1 MADLIN
7 GMMKNESH
15 ELRVQ
20 HLSEALPYIQKFTN
34 KIFVI
39 KYGGSALTDSK
50 IAQSVI
56 KDLVLL
62 NSVNIKTVLVHGGGP
77 EINEML
83 SKIGKEISFENGLRK
98 TDSETLEI
106 VEMVLS
112 GKIQRRL
119 VSMIN
124 CTGAKAIG
132 LNGRDGRIIVAE
144 RLEGMPADNM
154 VGQVKKL
161 NLGLIY
167 QLFDLGLIPVISSIA
182 PNEVGE
188 AFNINADTLCAEI
201 AAELKAEKMILMTDV
216 PGLLE
221 DVKNPDSIISE
232 LTLKEAQA
240 KIDKKEVSGGMI
252 PKLECCINGLKKGV
266 KEAIILNG
274 LTDHSL
280 LMETF
285 TDKGSGTR
293 ISTQIQSL

>member
-7 GMMKNESH
+7 EMIKNESH

-182 PNEVGE
+182 PNEIGE

-221 DVKNPDSIISE
+221 DVKNPDSLISE
-232 LTLKEAQA
+232 LSLNDAQA

-274 LTDHSL
+274 LTEHSL

-293 ISTQIQSL
+293 VSS

>member
-1 MADLIN
+1 MADL
-7 GMMKNESH
+7 MKQSMTKESH
-15 ELRVQ
+15 ESRVQ

-39 KYGGSALTDSK
+39 KYGGSALTDIK

-77 EINEML
+77 EINQML
-83 SKIGKEISFENGLRK
+83 DKIGKEVCFENGLRK
-98 TDSETLEI
+98 TDKETLEV

-119 VSMIN
+119 VSLIN

-132 LNGRDGRIIVAE
+132 LNGRDGRIVIAE
-144 RLEGMPADNM
+144 RLKGAAVDNM
-154 VGQVKKL
+154 VGQVKEL
-161 NLGLIY
+161 NLDLIH
-167 QLFDLGLIPVISSIA
+167 QLFALDLIPVISSIA
-182 PNEVGE
+182 PNEAGE

-221 DVKNPDSIISE
+221 DVTKPESVINE
-232 LTLKEAQA
+232 LTVKEAQA

-252 PKLECCINGLKKGV
+252 PKLECCINGINKGV
-266 KEAIILNG
+266 CEAIILNG

-280 LMETF
+280 LIETF
-285 TDKGSGTR
+285 TDIGSGTR
-293 ISTQIQSL
+293 ISS

>member
-1 MADLIN
+1 
-7 GMMKNESH
+7 MKSDSH
-15 ELRVQ
+15 EARVQ

-39 KYGGSALTDSK
+39 KYGGSALTDIK

-62 NSVNIKTVLVHGGGP
+62 NSVNIKIVLVHGGGP
-77 EINEML
+77 EINLML
-83 SKIGKEISFENGLRK
+83 DKIGKEVSFENGLRK
-98 TDSETLEI
+98 TDNETLEV

-119 VSMIN
+119 VSLIN

-132 LNGRDGRIIVAE
+132 LNGRDGRIIIAE
-144 RLEGMPADNM
+144 RLDGAANDNM

-161 NLGLIY
+161 NLDLIH
-167 QLFDLGLIPVISSIA
+167 QLFDLDLIPVISSIA

-216 PGLLE
+216 TGLLE
-221 DVKNPDSIISE
+221 AVNKPDSVISE
-232 LTLKEAQA
+232 LSIEAAKA

-252 PKLECCINGLKKGV
+252 PKLECCINGIKKGV
-266 KEAIILNG
+266 KEAIIING

-280 LMETF
+280 LIETF

-293 ISTQIQSL
+293 IS

>member
-1 MADLIN
+1 MADLIKE
-7 GMMKNESH
+7 MKRNESH

-182 PNEVGE
+182 PNEAGE

-221 DVKNPDSIISE
+221 DVKNPDSLISE
-232 LTLKEAQA
+232 LSLKEAQF

-293 ISTQIQSL
+293 ISTQTQCQ